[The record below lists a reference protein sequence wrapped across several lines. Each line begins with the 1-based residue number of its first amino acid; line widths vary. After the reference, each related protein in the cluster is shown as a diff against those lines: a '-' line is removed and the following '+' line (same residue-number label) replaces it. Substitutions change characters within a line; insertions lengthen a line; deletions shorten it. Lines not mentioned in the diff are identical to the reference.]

1 MNGGDNEGRF
11 NCFASVGF
19 NEVPNFEGTP
29 CPSGQ
34 CDSSVCC
41 VSISHTQSEADAR
54 LWSVGPKKRNML
66 HLTVLNVVSHYPLF
80 FMGVRLIAVCERTR
94 LSAGMIPK
102 ENSCDHTLAP
112 SPGRLPLSAPLF
124 RAAIIYSLFASSFQ
138 RRRATTLTATRTRR
152 AAMDPMGG
160 S

>member
-1 MNGGDNEGRF
+1 MPIWPVRQL
-11 NCFASVGF
+11 CVLRQYIAYAVRSRRASL
-19 NEVPNFEGTP
+19 E
-29 CPSGQ
+29 
-34 CDSSVCC
+34 
-41 VSISHTQSEADAR
+41 
-54 LWSVGPKKRNML
+54 VGPKKRNML
-66 HLTVLNVVSHYPLF
+66 HLTVLNVVSHSPLF
-80 FMGVRLIAVCERTR
+80 YGSPTNCCVRTYQTF
-94 LSAGMIPK
+94 SWYDPK
-102 ENSCDHTLAP
+102 KNSCDHTLAP